1 MMMIIINFRCKKNN
15 RINLQ
20 MNKDLGMIMM
30 IYQNSRMRKV
40 IIIKKI
46 IMREIKEIKIRVM
59 IMEDLMII
67 MTEDIYVCLLCIY
80 IIYY

>member
-1 MMMIIINFRCKKNN
+1 
-15 RINLQ
+15 

-30 IYQNSRMRKV
+30 IYQNRRMIKV

-67 MTEDIYVCLLCIY
+67 MTEDIYVCMLCIY